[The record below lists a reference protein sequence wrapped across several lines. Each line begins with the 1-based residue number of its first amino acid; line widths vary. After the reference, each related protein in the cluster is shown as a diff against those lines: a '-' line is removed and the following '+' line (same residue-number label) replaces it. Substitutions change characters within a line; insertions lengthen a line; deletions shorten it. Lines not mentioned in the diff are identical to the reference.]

1 MLFTSLTGS
10 TRKCCMSTLQKEMP
24 EQERAENATLQLNTK
39 MQGKIKKGKNMDNKR
54 VVYQLKLIQGLWKKP
69 KQKYV
74 TAKCIHS

>member
-1 MLFTSLTGS
+1 
-10 TRKCCMSTLQKEMP
+10 MSTLQKEMP